1 MLVFLVY
8 HKIQD
13 RGDDDIY
20 TVSSTS
26 FLAQLSMVQQAGL
39 PILDPRV
46 LSGSREHCQSGVVFT
61 FDDGT
66 PDHFQV
72 VRPLLREFDIQA
84 LFYISTAKLNGDKH
98 LTAEQVRLLT
108 ENGHT
113 IGSHS
118 HSHTRLDGMLWQQVR
133 QELEVS
139 AIALQNIIDQRPV
152 HFAPPGGF
160 YNRSVQEIAQQVG
173 YSYCRTMDWGYNR
186 LFDPMRI
193 EVVPMTGIL
202 GTSFLSC
209 ALQGRFEQALKVIY
223 HFKNSLRAILPVASY
238 CRLRGRIKCYSKT

>member
-8 HKIQD
+8 HKVQD
-13 RGDDDIY
+13 RGDRDIY

-26 FLAQLSMVQQAGL
+26 FLAQLSLVQQTGL

-46 LSGSREHCQSGVVFT
+46 LSGSREHHQSGVVFT

-66 PDHFQV
+66 TDHFQV
-72 VRPLLREFDIQA
+72 VRPLLKEFDIQA
-84 LFYISTAKLNGDKH
+84 LFYISTAKLNGDKY

-118 HSHTRLDGMLWQQVR
+118 HSHTRLDVMPWQQVR

-139 AIALQNIIDQRPV
+139 AIALQNIIGQRPV

-186 LFDPMRI
+186 LFEPMRI
-193 EVVPMTGIL
+193 EVVPITGTL
-202 GTSFLSC
+202 GTSFLRY
-209 ALQGRFEQALKVIY
+209 ALRGRLGKTLKFTY
-223 HFKNSLRAILPVASY
+223 HLKNSLRGVLPISSY
-238 CRLRGRIKCYSKT
+238 CKLRERI